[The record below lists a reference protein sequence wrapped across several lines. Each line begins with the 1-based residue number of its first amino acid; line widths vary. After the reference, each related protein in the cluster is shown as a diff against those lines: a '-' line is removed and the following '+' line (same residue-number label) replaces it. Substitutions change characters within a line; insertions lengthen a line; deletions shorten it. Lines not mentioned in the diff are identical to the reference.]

1 MDLWHSWTSL
11 LASALGMM
19 TGPLGLSEAMAII
32 LLTLMA
38 RAMMMPVSLASA
50 LRMEANKQKMKGLQP
65 EIDALKKRYQD
76 NSSRLAAETMRLY
89 RERDIRLLDRLTL
102 ANIGTQSVFGIGLF
116 QVLSKS
122 AWSSKFL
129 WISRLAKPDLLLTVL
144 VSALML
150 LGMAMMPGASAE
162 TSMLVT
168 MFISVAVAAIALVAL
183 PSSVGIYWA
192 ASNVVTVVQA
202 LLLRALVHRQRA
214 AGV

>member
-11 LASALGMM
+11 LASALSMM

-38 RAMMMPVSLASA
+38 RAILMPVSLASA
-50 LRMEANKQKMKGLQP
+50 LRMEANKQKMKRLKP
-65 EIDALKKRYQD
+65 EIDALKERYRD
-76 NSSRLAAETMRLY
+76 DASRLAAETMRLY

-129 WISRLAKPDLLLTVL
+129 WISSLAKPDLLLTIL

-150 LGMAMMPGASAE
+150 LGMALMPGATAE

-168 MFISVAVAAIALVAL
+168 MVISVAVAAITLLAL

-192 ASNVVTVVQA
+192 ASNAVTVVQA
-202 LLLRALVHRQRA
+202 LILRALVRRQRA
-214 AGV
+214 AGA